1 MAEKKHNTNIATS
14 EDFGNPAMRCF
25 AAWQGAVP
33 RGRIIMWEKH
43 KIIIALCAVL
53 LLVSG
58 GAAGMFFAV
67 KLQHRAPM
75 RPVVCDRTGKVLLT
89 DNRKSMFA
97 MPARRAEVDGK
108 FAAALLGHTT
118 VKKGKR
124 IGVSGVEYLI
134 DHNEMTGKRLVLAL
148 DAGIQEKCE
157 ALLDT
162 FCGYSIP
169 QYAHMTVIDSDGAL
183 VAAAQRPV
191 IDLNN
196 RGNVDRRGTVFM
208 AAAYIFP
215 VSDAWMRLL
224 GSRSDVLPEEKAKLR
239 FHLKPGLF
247 PGEGRGGIPGVNR
260 LCYHAADHS
269 QFTTVLNFLLACA
282 GRMENK
288 DIPSLKVFAPQ
299 GGMLPAVKIGNF
311 QWRSLLWSK
320 SCSTLS
326 GLGTASAGNGKN
338 LYILLRVVFRD
349 QDGNR
354 LETGERILPAEY
366 CSLLEKAVRTFPEN
380 GPLSAE
386 DDASLVELKTRTFT
400 GKVGANGFLVDA
412 DSGHQKKH
420 LSPSE
425 DEK

>member
-1 MAEKKHNTNIATS
+1 MMKTKNKLMV
-14 EDFGNPAMRCF
+14 GL
-25 AAWQGAVP
+25 AVV
-33 RGRIIMWEKH
+33 
-43 KIIIALCAVL
+43 VL
-53 LLVSG
+53 LT
-58 GAAGMFFAV
+58 AGVLFTV

-75 RPVVCDRTGKVLLT
+75 RPVVCDRTGRVLLI

-97 MPARRAEVDGK
+97 MPVRCAEVNGK
-108 FAAALLGHTT
+108 FAAALLGHTI
-118 VKKGKR
+118 VEKEKR
-124 IGVSGVEYLI
+124 VGVSGVEYLI
-134 DHNEMTGKRLVLAL
+134 DHNEMTGKRLFLAL

-162 FCGYSIP
+162 FCTYSIP
-169 QYAHMTVIDSDGAL
+169 QYVYMTVIDSDGAL

-208 AAAYIFP
+208 AATYIFP

-224 GSRSDVLPEEKAKLR
+224 GSRSDARPEEKAKLR
-239 FHLKPGLF
+239 FHLKTGLF
-247 PGEGRGGIPGVNR
+247 PGEGQGGIPGVNR
-260 LCYHAADHS
+260 LCYHATDHS

-299 GGMLPAVKIGNF
+299 GGMRPAVKIGNF

-326 GLGTASAGNGKN
+326 GLGTASDGNGKN

-349 QDGNR
+349 QYGNR
-354 LETGERILPAEY
+354 LENGERILTAEY